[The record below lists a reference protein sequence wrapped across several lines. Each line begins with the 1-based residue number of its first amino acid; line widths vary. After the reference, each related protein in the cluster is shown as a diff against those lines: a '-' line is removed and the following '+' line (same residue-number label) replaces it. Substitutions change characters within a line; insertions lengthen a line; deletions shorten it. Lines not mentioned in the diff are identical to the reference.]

1 MTAWAR
7 ALPSAQ
13 AALERV
19 EAKHADCVAC
29 IAYDAVCTGNSVQAF
44 RLSDLRTRIA
54 RLEAALIA
62 ASYVVEK
69 FASIGIRDEGHEP
82 TPSLL
87 SRARP
92 RPHMCS
98 WQISNKV
105 CAIGPDK
112 APAQLPGACGW

>member
-69 FASIGIRDEGHEP
+69 FASIGIRGEATGQTGEELMTQINVALEG
-82 TPSLL
+82 
-87 SRARP
+87 RDA
-92 RPHMCS
+92 
-98 WQISNKV
+98 
-105 CAIGPDK
+105 
-112 APAQLPGACGW
+112 